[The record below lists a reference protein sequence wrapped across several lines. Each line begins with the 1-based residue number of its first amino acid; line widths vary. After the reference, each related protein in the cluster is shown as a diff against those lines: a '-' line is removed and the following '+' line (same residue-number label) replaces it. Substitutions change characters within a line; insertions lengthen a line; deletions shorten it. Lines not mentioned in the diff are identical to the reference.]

1 MRIQGEIVRKRL
13 YEKNG
18 NLNYYLLFLRIHDGV
33 MVNGLRIHYIPA
45 LISNKMNF
53 SLGKQVDIKGK
64 IKFQRI
70 ITPSG
75 ILSFSPIPVMI
86 SSDSGL

>member
-13 YEKNG
+13 YYQNG
-18 NLNYYLLFLRIHDGV
+18 NINNYLLFLRIHDGV

-45 LISNKMNF
+45 LTSNKMNF
-53 SLGKQVDIKGK
+53 RLGQQVDIKGK
-64 IKFQRI
+64 IKLQRL

-75 ILSFSPIPVMI
+75 TLSFSPIPVMI
-86 SSDSGL
+86 SSDSGV

>member
-13 YEKNG
+13 YNKNG
-18 NLNYYLLFLRIHDGV
+18 NLNNYLLFLRIHDGV

-45 LISNKMNF
+45 LTSNKMNF
-53 SLGKQVDIKGK
+53 SLGQQVDIKGK
-64 IKFQRI
+64 IKFQRL

-75 ILSFSPIPVMI
+75 TLSFSPIPVMI
-86 SSDSGL
+86 SSDSGV

>member
-13 YEKNG
+13 YEKKG

-45 LISNKMNF
+45 LISNKINF
-53 SLGKQVDIKGK
+53 SLGQQVDIKGK

-75 ILSFSPIPVMI
+75 TLSFSPIPVMI